1 MPASRATSRKL
12 KLPKPRSAL
21 SCARAASIKARRV
34 FSFCSALVAN
44 VLLHGPLKPCILAPG
59 FLIVIP
65 AFNILSQFSSGTP
78 DFQCHCV
85 YNGRL
90 LPAPPQHRAAKNDV
104 ASGGGCAFR
113 NLAEPWMAE
122 QSVHGRI
129 HSVFRKAHPPPD
141 AANQEHIQIQRE
153 PICAVIIAVGSTNP
167 TSIRK
172 SLSADGY
179 TAAVTTAGLSSWI
192 CEIGMACLRWLSILT
207 PLRALPWRK
216 RFAASLLLKSPA
228 ACVAV
233 RRAPRTATCRPARWS
248 CWVRKSLS

>member
-12 KLPKPRSAL
+12 RLPKPRSAL
-21 SCARAASIKARRV
+21 NCARAASIKARRV

-65 AFNILSQFSSGTP
+65 AFNIWLQFCLGTP
-78 DFQCHCV
+78 DFHCHCV

-113 NLAEPWMAE
+113 NLA
-122 QSVHGRI
+122 
-129 HSVFRKAHPPPD
+129 KAHPPPD

-153 PICAVIIAVGSTNP
+153 PICAVTIAVGSTNP

-172 SLSADGY
+172 SLSVDGY
-179 TAAVTTAGLSSWI
+179 TAAGTTVGLSSWI
-192 CEIGMACLRWLSILT
+192 CEIGMACPRWLSILT
-207 PLRALPWRK
+207 PLRALPWRR
-216 RFAASLLLKSPA
+216 RFAASLWLKSQA
-228 ACVAV
+228 ACVV
-233 RRAPRTATCRPARWS
+233 VLPVPKTTTCRPARWS